1 MDRDTHGGIKTGD
14 TLDVRFSYDNKPI
27 RTSGYVKICSDT
39 GIVMT
44 LDIDKKMTLPFG
56 SNIYISGSNLL
67 YSITGSKNFPEI
79 EIKTLEEDKRG
90 NARVEDI
97 LTIDYAKTPH
107 IDYENSR
114 KIFKDIFGEL
124 IKIPE
129 IEDANMK
136 LLYELLYQTSLQ
148 VNRILDILKNQEVKQ
163 YKTVEDRVNI
173 SGSGIRFI
181 ADQDFLLNDTL
192 ALRIFLPL
200 ASQVCVHV
208 FGRVTASA
216 QSGTQGG
223 YSIAAKFVDIPETD
237 RETIIKYV
245 FKRQRELLRE

>member
-1 MDRDTHGGIKTGD
+1 MGRDAHHGIQTGD
-14 TLDVRFSYDNKPI
+14 TLDVKFSYDDKAI
-27 RTSGYVKICSDT
+27 RTSGYVKRCSDT
-39 GIVMT
+39 SIVIT

-56 SNIYISGSNLL
+56 RNIYVSGSNLP

-79 EIKTLEEDKRG
+79 EIKALQEDKRC
-90 NARVEDI
+90 NTRVEDI
-97 LTIDYAKTPH
+97 LTIDYAKIPH
-107 IDYENSR
+107 IDHENTR

-124 IKIPE
+124 IKVPE
-129 IEDANMK
+129 IEDANLK

-148 VNRILDILKNQEVKQ
+148 VNRILDILKNQEVKK

-181 ADQDFLLNDTL
+181 ADQDFLLNDII

-208 FGRVTASA
+208 LGKVTSSTQSKTKGR
-216 QSGTQGG
+216 
-223 YSIAAKFVDIPETD
+223 YSIAARFVDIPEID
-237 RETIIKYV
+237 SETIIKYV
-245 FKRQRELLRE
+245 FKRQRDLLRE